1 MDLILKVGSRHDDY
15 DADIEEEEGERKF
28 EPNSVE
34 SDDEDFNLQV
44 LMKIQGCP
52 KEDGISLTELQE
64 DLHGEFII

>member
-1 MDLILKVGSRHDDY
+1 MKIGSRHDDY
-15 DADIEEEEGERKF
+15 DADIEEDIEDKEGKF

-52 KEDGISLTELQE
+52 KEDGISLTELQK
-64 DLHGEFII
+64 DLDGEFII